1 MSQEKKPYWF
11 PVQATDRDDAQQL
24 NYEFVVNDDG
34 LPRKLGDGTFGA
46 VFQVLSPERERAAVK
61 LFYPAADWS
70 VTDTRNRKEMRAG
83 SDVRE
88 ALRSVNL
95 ESLLANLV
103 LSKGWTTEFHDS
115 GAYKQLTDAFARL
128 GLVVSPIALVMPY
141 FECTLKDL
149 LESGGPKGRLVRS
162 APAKN
167 PGAPGYEILGRM
179 ALPERE
185 RQIATIMGQI
195 VTGLRALHAA
205 KLFHRDIK
213 PANVM
218 MGVSGNDVE
227 AALADFGFIDDLPE
241 RTMSGYGGALPLGT
255 RHYRSPEQKDY
266 FDLCDVSVTPK
277 DKGGTKRLI
286 LETTDKKFAD
296 TLIER
301 GDIAEFSKD
310 KHGEADRATGY
321 MVEDVVPGDKKS
333 TIILENPFEMSFADE
348 KTQVLFYKKPSART
362 DLFGVGAL
370 MFDMLTLGK
379 SPECFYDYLRPLD
392 RHNPEGSEASSVNT
406 LVEKY
411 RAAVNGNTTSAEL
424 ASILDQVRNN
434 ALGHYPSSEFM
445 AIVFRCMMSRSRGSY
460 FETEQKPPKHPKSA
474 TADPDEPNSRS
485 AEEPPKHNVFDRI
498 LEDLKGLPSLRGRAE
513 ISSSPSGLP
522 RFPTEGPL
530 WSGEAVD
537 GGRSDSGASFDE
549 GLRRAYGWGS
559 GMERFEWAARRLDRI
574 SNAIANIC
582 QQDNFYVDIGPN
594 NLQVN
599 NNDTEI
605 RPLIATYRTEDQYLS
620 AVLTGSA
627 WSLET
632 GGATNNLTP
641 LFTRFNIRAIRLD
654 LGKRPEDGD
663 NIQAKVSYTE
673 SLPVWRGCAEGDF
686 FRVVDSSGRPGLFEI
701 ERVKQ
706 SGGMLDISAKP
717 RKVGE
722 GFSLGTNDTRYD
734 GLAIRRLD
742 PRRCYLSMLATYLH
756 HLFFVDDRSDTGV
769 IPDEAWDYL
778 KKITGESNQD
788 ADRGKLTG
796 IGKITGILPKRKL
809 AGIDRVRF
817 SIAKLYMKLIR
828 LSERPRSDG
837 ETTLIGG
844 MQSDV
849 DLLLDEIARV
859 AGHGDRRGL
868 MNSPEQAPGGMGQTD
883 YGREEGRQFSEVL
896 RDAQKL

>member
-1 MSQEKKPYWF
+1 M
-11 PVQATDRDDAQQL
+11 
-24 NYEFVVNDDG
+24 
-34 LPRKLGDGTFGA
+34 
-46 VFQVLSPERERAAVK
+46 
-61 LFYPAADWS
+61 
-70 VTDTRNRKEMRAG
+70 
-83 SDVRE
+83 
-88 ALRSVNL
+88 
-95 ESLLANLV
+95 ANLV
-103 LSKGWTTEFHDS
+103 LSEGWTTEFDKSAAHNS
-115 GAYKQLTDAFARL
+115 LKDAFARF
-128 GLVVSPIALVMPY
+128 GLSISPLALVMPY

-149 LESGGPKGRLVRS
+149 LECGGPEGRLVRG
-162 APAKN
+162 APAEN
-167 PGAPGYEILGRM
+167 PGAPGYEILGKM

-185 RQIATIMGQI
+185 RQITAIMHQI

-218 MGVSGNDVE
+218 MHATGGNVQV
-227 AALADFGFIDDLPE
+227 ALADFGFLEDLPE
-241 RTMSGYGGALPLGT
+241 QTGSGYGGTLPLGT

-266 FDLCDVSVTPK
+266 FDLCDVSVTPR
-277 DKGGTKRLI
+277 DDGGTKWLI
-286 LETTDKKFAD
+286 LETTDKKFTD

-310 KHGEADRATGY
+310 KHGETDRSTGY
-321 MVEDVVPGDKKS
+321 MVEDVVPGDEKS
-333 TIILENPFEMSFADE
+333 TIILDNPYKTSFTDE

-392 RHNPEGSEASSVNT
+392 RHNPEGSEASAVNA

-424 ASILDQVRNN
+424 ASILDQVRTN

-460 FETEQKPPKHPKSA
+460 FESGQNPPKHPESA
-474 TADPDEPNSRS
+474 TADPDEPDSGS
-485 AEEPPKHNVFDRI
+485 EEEPSEHNVFDRI
-498 LEDLKGLPSLRGRAE
+498 LEDLKGLPSLRGHAE
-513 ISSSPSGLP
+513 SLSSPVGLP
-522 RFPTEGPL
+522 PFPTESPL

-537 GGRSDSGASFDE
+537 DGRSDSGASFVE
-549 GLRRAYGWGS
+549 GMRRAYGWGS
-559 GMERFEWAARRLDRI
+559 GKERFAWAARRLDRI

-582 QQDNFYVDIGPN
+582 QQNDFYVDIGPN

-605 RPLIATYRTEDQYLS
+605 RPLIATYRTEDQYLG

-627 WSLET
+627 WSLEA

-641 LFTRFNIRAIRLD
+641 LFTRFNIRAVRLD
-654 LGKRPEDGD
+654 LEKRPGD
-663 NIQAKVSYTE
+663 SGNIHAKVSYTE

-686 FRVVDSSGRPGLFEI
+686 LRVADSSGRPGLLEI
-701 ERVKQ
+701 TRVNR
-706 SGGMLDISAKP
+706 SGGLLNISAEP
-717 RKVGE
+717 RKTGD
-722 GFSLGTNDTRYD
+722 GFSLGTNGTRYD

-769 IPDEAWDYL
+769 IPDETWNYL
-778 KKITGESNQD
+778 KKITGESAQD
-788 ADRGKLTG
+788 AGRGKMFGTVS
-796 IGKITGILPKRKL
+796 LPDFLSGMNRPM
-809 AGIDRVRF
+809 GIDRVRL
-817 SIAKLYMKLIR
+817 SIANLYVKLIR
-828 LSERPRSDG
+828 LSERPGSDG
-837 ETTLIGG
+837 EATMIGD

-849 DLLLDEIARV
+849 DQLLDEIAGV
-859 AGHGDRRGL
+859 AGHRDRRGL
-868 MNSPEQAPGGMGQTD
+868 MNAPEKAPEETGQTD
-883 YGREEGRQFSEVL
+883 SGQEEVKQFSWFL
-896 RDAQKL
+896 RAAVR